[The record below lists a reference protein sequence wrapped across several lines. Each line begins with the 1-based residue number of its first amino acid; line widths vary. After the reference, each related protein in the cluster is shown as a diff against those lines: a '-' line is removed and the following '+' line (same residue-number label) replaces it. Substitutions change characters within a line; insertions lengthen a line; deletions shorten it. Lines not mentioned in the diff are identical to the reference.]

1 MAAKKKNQDDA
12 GLDDELYLDDD
23 AGELEKLFATMEP
36 ANRPPPARKAQTGT
50 WRSVE
55 EYMEARRLQKTL
67 SEEYDFDGED

>member
-1 MAAKKKNQDDA
+1 MAAKKKKQDDT
-12 GLDDELYLDDD
+12 GLDDALYLDDD
-23 AGELEKLFATMEP
+23 AGELEKLFAIMEP

-67 SEEYDFDGED
+67 SEEFDSDGDD